1 MPLLDMAIQLA
12 LLIKERST
20 PLDSIREGSWVM
32 EIRKVDTI
40 LKWLYKIFW
49 GIKVLSSRRLI
60 VDIIQLLLLIVMI
73 DHVHDYR

>member
-20 PLDSIREGSWVM
+20 PLDSIRGGSWVM
-32 EIRKVDTI
+32 GIKKVDTI

-49 GIKVLSSRRLI
+49 GIKFLSSRRLI
-60 VDIIQLLLLIVMI
+60 VDIIQLSLLIVMI
-73 DHVHDYR
+73 NHVHDYR